1 MKLSI
6 IVPTLNEEKVIAK
19 TLSALKALRVVSYEI
34 IVSDGG
40 STDRTVELAKKY
52 ADKVV
57 VHDRKTRQT
66 IGGGR
71 NAGAAVATGEYL
83 LFMDADVFIPNINEF
98 FQQTLERFEKD
109 RGLCGLTVFLK
120 VLPEHVTLSDKMF
133 FGLVNRVY
141 QFYNNV
147 LHLGMAS
154 GEFQM
159 VRASA
164 FKQVGGFNGA
174 LVVGEDND
182 LFGRLSK
189 VGRTWVET
197 GLFVMHTS
205 RRAHNVGWAK
215 LLSLWVIN
223 LVYNKVIRRSFSKEW
238 KVIR

>member
-19 TLSALKALRVVSYEI
+19 TLGSLKDLRSASYEI
-34 IVSDGG
+34 IVSDGA
-40 STDRTVELAKKY
+40 STDRTVELAAQF

-57 VHDRKTRQT
+57 VHDGKTRQT

-71 NAGAAVATGEYL
+71 NAGAEKASGEYFV
-83 LFMDADVFIPNINEF
+83 FMDADVVVPNINEF
-98 FQQTLERFEKD
+98 FRQAVERFEED
-109 RGLCGLTVFLK
+109 PRLCGLTVFLK
-120 VLPEHVTLSDKMF
+120 VLPEHVTLSDQMF
-133 FGLVNRVY
+133 FGVVNRLY

-159 VRASA
+159 IRAEA
-164 FKQVGGFNGA
+164 FKKVGGFNPT

-182 LFGRLSK
+182 LFGRLSTIGK
-189 VGRTWVET
+189 TRVET

-205 RRAHNVGWAK
+205 RRAHSVGWTK
-215 LLSLWVIN
+215 LLGLWAIN
-223 LVYNKVIRRSFSKEW
+223 LIFNKVIKRSFSKEW